1 VDIEQL
7 KPILKQLAK
16 ALDHADP
23 KAVAKHMDTVKKH
36 LDSSTIQDLENQI
49 SGYDYDEALK
59 TLKRI
64 IENIR

>member
-1 VDIEQL
+1 MLMICMRRH
-7 KPILKQLAK
+7 KNWKR
-16 ALDHADP
+16 HADP

>member
-1 VDIEQL
+1 
-7 KPILKQLAK
+7 
-16 ALDHADP
+16 
-23 KAVAKHMDTVKKH
+23 MDTVKKH